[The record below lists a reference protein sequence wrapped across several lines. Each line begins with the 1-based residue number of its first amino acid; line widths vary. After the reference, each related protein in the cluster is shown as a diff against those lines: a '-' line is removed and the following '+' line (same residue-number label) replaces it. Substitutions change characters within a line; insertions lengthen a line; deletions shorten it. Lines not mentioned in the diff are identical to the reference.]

1 MIFFSCKENAYIGSR
16 SLNTISLQV
25 IMLHIMIS
33 CESVYKLVQTTPF
46 VTSCPAAGGKSGK
59 GDNIDNGRI
68 FHYREQLTASAKINT
83 Y

>member
-1 MIFFSCKENAYIGSR
+1 
-16 SLNTISLQV
+16 
-25 IMLHIMIS
+25 MIS